1 MYSLSNNKYKHK
13 LIINLILIYFQ
24 YQYLT
29 IIFIVSKLDFKKI
42 KRFNQ
47 YEKKLL
53 HHNVS
58 VIL

>member
-1 MYSLSNNKYKHK
+1 MYSLSNNKYKNK

-42 KRFNQ
+42 KRF
-47 YEKKLL
+47 
-53 HHNVS
+53 
-58 VIL
+58 

>member
-42 KRFNQ
+42 KRF
-47 YEKKLL
+47 
-53 HHNVS
+53 
-58 VIL
+58 